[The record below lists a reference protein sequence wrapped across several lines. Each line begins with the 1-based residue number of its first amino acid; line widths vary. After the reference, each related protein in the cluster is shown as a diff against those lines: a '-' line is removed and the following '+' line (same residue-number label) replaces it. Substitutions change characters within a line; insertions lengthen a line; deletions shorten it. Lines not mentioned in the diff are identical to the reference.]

1 MEIKLILEKG
11 IEKLDD
17 DEKRIFDKL
26 CKEYSRKIER
36 ELKGVNF
43 IEVLIKDYSREGK
56 ASKFSIHV
64 KVISSTRNFDAGAS
78 DWDFART
85 LHKSFNK
92 VLNEIEHEFHTSNQH
107 DEIRKSQ
114 MRRKRD

>member
-17 DEKRIFDKL
+17 ENKRIFDKL
-26 CKEYSRKIER
+26 CNEYSKKIER
-36 ELKGVNF
+36 ELKNTGLV
-43 IEVLIKDYSREGK
+43 EVLIKDYSREGK
-56 ASKFSIHV
+56 KSKFSIHV

-92 VLNEIEHEFHTSNQH
+92 VLNEIEHEFHVSNQH
-107 DEIRKSQ
+107 DGIRKPQ
-114 MRRKRD
+114 KRRKRD